1 MAQEELQDL
10 TEELLTHQDRL
21 YRAALFFCR
30 GNREQARDLL
40 QETMLAA
47 CQSLRRYQGRA
58 GLYTYL
64 YRILINTHY
73 GRLRRERKNLFS
85 LTPLDNFIPAKDNNP
100 LEEMLAVER
109 RESLR
114 KAILS
119 LPKIYQPMIFLRHL
133 EELSY
138 QEIAEI
144 LSLPLGTV
152 KSRLTTA
159 RQILSRILKKNRTF
173 WSG

>member
-1 MAQEELQDL
+1 MAEKDL
-10 TEELLTHQDRL
+10 TEELLTYQDRL
-21 YRAALFFCR
+21 YRAAVFFCR
-30 GNREQARDLL
+30 GNAEQARDLL

-47 CQSLRRYQGRA
+47 CQSLRRYQKRA
-58 GLYTYL
+58 NLYTYL
-64 YRILINTHY
+64 YRILINTYY
-73 GRLRRERKNLFS
+73 GRLRRERKNLFIR
-85 LTPLDNFIPAKDNNP
+85 TPPDNLLSARDNNP
-100 LEEMLAVER
+100 LEEMLAAER

-119 LPKIYQPMIFLRHL
+119 LPEIYQVMITLRHL

-159 RQILSRILKKNRTF
+159 RQILSRILKKDRTF
-173 WSG
+173 WVG